1 MPIWRIQACKQY
13 SGYRSNAS
21 IYNLIKVGLWT
32 KPVLIGRRS
41 VGWPSEEV
49 EEINKARVAGLSDGQ
64 IRELVLRLHAKRSE
78 LLATV

>member
-1 MPIWRIQACKQY
+1 MPIWRIHTCKQH
-13 SGYRSNAS
+13 SGHRSNAS
-21 IYNLIKVGLWT
+21 IYNLINDGLWT

-49 EEINKARVAGLSDGQ
+49 EEINKARIAGLSDGQ
-64 IRELVLRLHAKRSE
+64 IRELVLRLHAKRAE